1 MNKPKIINIVIV
13 FFYLVFAKKKKYYYY
28 NINKNNSHHTDS
40 DIRYRHEMKTYLIY
54 SIASSNYFRN
64 SKHVSTINRS

>member
-13 FFYLVFAKKKKYYYY
+13 LFYLVFAKNKYYYY
-28 NINKNNSHHTDS
+28 NINKNNSYHTDS

>member
-1 MNKPKIINIVIV
+1 MNKPKIITIVIV
-13 FFYLVFAKKKKYYYY
+13 LFYLVFAKKKIYYY
-28 NINKNNSHHTDS
+28 NINKSNSYHTDS